1 VSKGSRSAYAKIS
14 SLSNDPPSPRPTLA
28 AIVRLTAAA
37 APPASFAMPAPLA
50 SAVTPAPLASAVMPA
65 VPAAAAGMAFLR
77 PGWALLAG
85 FLLVVL
91 NGFFVAAEFALV
103 RVRPTQLD
111 AASGRGQRRAQL
123 ARHMTQ
129 HLDAYLSAT
138 QLGITLA
145 SLGLGWIGEPA
156 FSWLIEP
163 VVVLV
168 AGRNPALVHSLGLTV
183 SFLAITILHIV
194 LGELT
199 PKWVALRHARPAA
212 LLVALPLHAFY
223 RATYPAIWVLN
234 RAARGLT
241 RLLGV
246 TPPQGGGGI
255 RDEAELRRLLASS
268 PDAEVSE
275 QKRELL
281 DNVFELSHRVAR
293 QIMVPRQDVVYLST
307 TSPLAENLRIVKRS
321 GHTRFPLCEGDLDH
335 VVGVVHIKDLYRR
348 ERPLTRLEEVARAI
362 DFVPETLEL
371 DRLLRRMRVERIHL
385 AAVIDEYGGVSG
397 IVTLEDVIE
406 ELVGQ
411 IHDEF
416 DVEKLELQRNPDGTY
431 QVSGGMLVEELEEAL
446 GLELSDRDEDTIGGV
461 VFSELGRNPVVGD
474 RVELGPITLEV
485 TEIER
490 NRISSLKVTVNQPAT
505 VASQDAAR

>member
-1 VSKGSRSAYAKIS
+1 MSKWSRSAYAKIF

-28 AIVRLTAAA
+28 AIARLTAAV
-37 APPASFAMPAPLA
+37 APPAAA
-50 SAVTPAPLASAVMPA
+50 A
-65 VPAAAAGMAFLR
+65 VPAAPAAAGMAFLR

-85 FLLVVL
+85 LLLVLV

-111 AASGRGQRRAQL
+111 PAAGRGGRRARL

-156 FSWLIEP
+156 FSWLVEP
-163 VVVLV
+163 AVELF
-168 AGRNPALVHSLGLTV
+168 AGRNPALVHSIGLTV

-199 PKWVALRHARPAA
+199 PKWVALRHSRPAA

-223 RATYPAIWVLN
+223 RATYPAIWLLN

-246 TPPQGGGGI
+246 APPQGGGGI

-268 PDAEVSE
+268 PDDEVSE

-293 QIMVPRQDVVYLST
+293 QIMLPRQDVVYLST
-307 TSPLAENLRIVKRS
+307 TRPLAENLRLVRRS

-335 VVGVVHIKDLYRR
+335 VVGLIHIKDLFRR
-348 ERPLTRLEEVARAI
+348 ERPLERLEEVAREIA
-362 DFVPETLEL
+362 FVPEVLEL
-371 DRLLRRMRVERIHL
+371 DRLLKRMRAERFHL

-397 IVTLEDVIE
+397 VVTLEDVIE

-416 DVEKLELQRNPDGTY
+416 DVEKPELQHNPDGTY
-431 QVSGGMLVEELEEAL
+431 KVSGGMLVEELEQAL

-485 TEIER
+485 SEVER
-490 NRISSLKVTVNQPAT
+490 NRIGSLKVTVPQPAP
-505 VASQDAAR
+505 AQAEGG

>member
-1 VSKGSRSAYAKIS
+1 MTV
-14 SLSNDPPSPRPTLA
+14 
-28 AIVRLTAAA
+28 
-37 APPASFAMPAPLA
+37 
-50 SAVTPAPLASAVMPA
+50 
-65 VPAAAAGMAFLR
+65 LR
-77 PGWALLAG
+77 PGWALLLG
-85 FLLVVL
+85 LLLVLL

-103 RVRPTQLD
+103 RVRPTQLEPQ
-111 AASGRGQRRAQL
+111 AAGRGGRRARV
-123 ARHMTQ
+123 ARHMIQ

-163 VVVLV
+163 VVVFL
-168 AGRNPALVHSLGLTV
+168 AGRNPPLVHSVGLTL

-194 LGELT
+194 VGELT
-199 PKWVALRHARPAA
+199 PKWVALRHARSAA
-212 LLVALPLHAFY
+212 LLVALPLRAFY
-223 RATYPAIWVLN
+223 RATYPAIWLLQ

-246 TPPQGGGGI
+246 TPPQGAGGV
-255 RDEAELRRLLASS
+255 RDEAELRRLLAAS
-268 PDAEVSE
+268 PEAEVSE

-281 DNVFELSHRVAR
+281 DNVFELSHRMAR
-293 QIMVPRQDVVYLST
+293 QIMLPRQDVVYLST
-307 TSPLAENLRIVKRS
+307 TRPLPENLRLIRRS

-335 VVGVVHIKDLYRR
+335 VIGVVHIKDLFRR
-348 ERPLTRLEEVARAI
+348 ERPLGSLLEVAREIA
-362 DFVPETLEL
+362 FVPETLEL
-371 DRLLRRMRVERIHL
+371 DRLLKRMRAERFHL

-397 IVTLEDVIE
+397 VVTLEDVIE

-416 DVEKLELQRNPDGTY
+416 DVEQPELQRNPDGTY
-431 QVSGGMLVEELEEAL
+431 KVAGGMLVEELEDAL
-446 GLELSDRDEDTIGGV
+446 GLELSDRDDDTIGGV

-485 TEIER
+485 LEMQR
-490 NRISSLKVTVNQPAT
+490 NRVGTLEVTVHQPAP
-505 VASQDAAR
+505 VHADGE

>member
-1 VSKGSRSAYAKIS
+1 VLKFL
-14 SLSNDPPSPRPTLA
+14 SLSADPPSPRNYP
-28 AIVRLTAAA
+28 AIVRLAAA
-37 APPASFAMPAPLA
+37 VAPPAGAIPAAGVAGAA
-50 SAVTPAPLASAVMPA
+50 SAAG
-65 VPAAAAGMAFLR
+65 AAAVLR
-77 PGWALLAG
+77 PGWALLLG
-85 FLLVVL
+85 FLLVLL
-91 NGFFVAAEFALV
+91 NGFFVAAEFALI
-103 RVRPTQLD
+103 RIRPTQLEPFVE
-111 AASGRGQRRAQL
+111 RGWRRARI
-123 ARHMTQ
+123 ARHMIL

-163 VVVLV
+163 VVVFF
-168 AGRNPALVHSLGLTV
+168 AGRNPQLVHSVGLTV

-199 PKWVALRHARPAA
+199 PKWVALRHVRPAA

-223 RATYPAIWVLN
+223 RATYPAIWLLN

-246 TPPQGGGGI
+246 APPQGGGGI

-268 PDAEVSE
+268 PDEEVSE

-293 QIMVPRQDVVYLST
+293 QIMLPRQDVVYLST
-307 TSPLAENLRIVKRS
+307 TRPLAENLRLVRRG
-321 GHTRFPLCEGDLDH
+321 GHTRFPLCDGDLDH
-335 VVGVVHIKDLYRR
+335 VTGLIHIKDLYRH
-348 ERPLTRLEEVARAI
+348 EGPLDDLREVAREIA
-362 DFVPETLEL
+362 FVPETLEL
-371 DRLLRRMRVERIHL
+371 DRLLKRMRTERFHL

-416 DVEKLELQRNPDGTY
+416 DVEQPELQRNPDGTY
-431 QVSGGMLVEELEEAL
+431 QVSGGMLVEELEDAL
-446 GLELSDRDEDTIGGV
+446 GLELSDRDDDTIGGV
-461 VFSELGRNPVVGD
+461 VFSELGRHPVVGD

-485 TEIER
+485 LETQR
-490 NRISSLKVTVNQPAT
+490 HRVSTLRVKVHQPAAVESET
-505 VASQDAAR
+505 G